1 MGVLDGATAIVTGAT
16 RGVGRGCALE
26 LVAAGATVYV
36 TGRTVH
42 EGDSPYPGSLDS
54 FAEEAAPLAGTAVPV
69 VCDHRSHDEVEA
81 IFERVQ
87 GERGRLD
94 VLVNNAFLI
103 PDDLDPNAPFWET
116 PLAAWD
122 DMHEVGAR
130 SAYVATRLAAARM
143 TAQRRGLIVNIS
155 SSGAR
160 YYYVHPA
167 YGAAKAAL
175 DRLARDAAHHLE
187 SFDVTVVAL
196 WPYFVVTERLQ
207 MLDAEE
213 WDLDLEGAES
223 LRFTGRAVV
232 ALASDEKVIRR
243 TGRSFTT
250 RQLALDYG
258 FRDADGSLPL
268 GAPEP
273 EDHWET
279 RLPPPPVGSEP
290 GD

>member
-1 MGVLDGATAIVTGAT
+1 MRTQNY
-16 RGVGRGCALE
+16 GRIIN
-26 LVAAGATVYV
+26 VVSRAA
-36 TGRTVH
+36 
-42 EGDSPYPGSLDS
+42 E
-54 FAEEAAPLAGTAVPV
+54 
-69 VCDHRSHDEVEA
+69 
-81 IFERVQ
+81 
-87 GERGRLD
+87 
-94 VLVNNAFLI
+94 I
-103 PDDLDPNAPFWET
+103 P
-116 PLAAWD
+116 
-122 DMHEVGAR
+122 
-130 SAYVATRLAAARM
+130 
-143 TAQRRGLIVNIS
+143 Q
-155 SSGAR
+155 SGNS
-160 YYYVHPA
+160 A

-187 SFDVTVVAL
+187 PFDVTVVAL

-258 FRDADGSLPL
+258 FRDTDGSLPL

-273 EDHWET
+273 EAHWET